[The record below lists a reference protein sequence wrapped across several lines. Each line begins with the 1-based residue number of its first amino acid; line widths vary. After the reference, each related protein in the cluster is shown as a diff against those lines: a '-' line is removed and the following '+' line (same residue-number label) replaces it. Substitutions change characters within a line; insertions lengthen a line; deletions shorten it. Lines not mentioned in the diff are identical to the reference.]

1 MKKIYKLSS
10 YFAFI
15 VGVILVLGGVWGIAF
30 THKNVTR
37 EKIVTPSDA
46 SLPNKPVSG
55 PRTLKSQADIIREH
69 VLKSTGGQTYAEMP
83 RQIVKIDD
91 SGNPVI
97 DSNGNPVLIENT
109 ARNIWVTATALT
121 TALNL
126 GIITY
131 AFSSFVLLLGL
142 ISLWNG
148 YLFLL
153 LSKQSN

>member
-37 EKIVTPSDA
+37 EKIVTPGDA